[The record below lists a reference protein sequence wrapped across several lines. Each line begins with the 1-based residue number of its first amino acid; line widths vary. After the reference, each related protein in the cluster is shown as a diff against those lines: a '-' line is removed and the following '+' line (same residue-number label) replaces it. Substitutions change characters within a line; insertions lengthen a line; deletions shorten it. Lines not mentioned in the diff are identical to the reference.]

1 MTDNG
6 NKSSFKKWT
15 TAIFAVILILLL
27 LSMTIIVVIDP
38 LFHYHAPL
46 DGLAYPLEDERYIN
60 DGILRHFDYN
70 AVIAGNSMTENFK
83 TSEANRLFNANFA
96 KVPIAGAYYKEVN
109 DELTRAFDYND
120 GIKYVIRA
128 LDLHCL
134 CYDKDEYTPGYDIP
148 DYLYDDNIFND
159 VSYVLNKEMILK
171 ALNVLEYTAEGNE
184 TTSFDDY
191 ASWETEGGAE
201 VVLGKYQIIGRMD
214 TQRALT
220 DAERETAAA
229 NIIQN
234 VTTLAAA
241 HPETTFLYY
250 FPPVSI
256 AYWDEV
262 SAAGELEMR
271 LEAIELAAEM
281 MLEYPNIRIFMF
293 TNDFDTISNLN
304 YYRDQLHYSSD
315 ISSLLL
321 EYMANG
327 DYLVTEDNLDTLMS
341 EARDFYLNYDYE
353 ALHSTES

>member
-1 MTDNG
+1 MTEKGNG
-6 NKSSFKKWT
+6 GFGKWVT
-15 TAIFAVILILLL
+15 ITLVAALIVLAL
-27 LSMTIIVVIDP
+27 IIALVAGVDP

-60 DGILRHFDYN
+60 DGILRHFDYD
-70 AVIAGNSMTENFK
+70 AVIVGNSMTENFK
-83 TSEANRLFNANFA
+83 TSEADSLFGANFA

-109 DELTRAFDYND
+109 DELARAFDYNN

-184 TTSFDDY
+184 TTSFDEY

-229 NIIQN
+229 NITQN
-234 VTTLAAA
+234 VTALAAA

-293 TNDFDTISNLN
+293 TNDFDTVINLD

-327 DYLVTEDNLDTLMS
+327 DYLVTEDDLDTLMS

-353 ALHSTES
+353 ALHNTES